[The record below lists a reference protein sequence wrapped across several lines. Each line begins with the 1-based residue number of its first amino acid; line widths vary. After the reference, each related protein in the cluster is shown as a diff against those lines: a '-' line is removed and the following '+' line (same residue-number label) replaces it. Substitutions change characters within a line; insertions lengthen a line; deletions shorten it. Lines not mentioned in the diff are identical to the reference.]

1 MGKKIHQHIHTIQ
14 CLFPTKAMPSPIKIC
29 NSMGFWTSKNNKN
42 NKDNNTVS
50 SASTKKEQNSKPGNL
65 HTVISN
71 MTNLKSQSSP
81 YFTLCFTQGI
91 KWQLC
96 GASKE
101 RLNELCE
108 EKSRFMITLKN
119 IMSNMNLD
127 EEAEMGILNSEIAC
141 LKSGAKTLIPCPD
154 FCTWY

>member
-1 MGKKIHQHIHTIQ
+1 MGRKIHQHIHTIQ
-14 CLFPTKAMPSPIKIC
+14 SLFPTKAMPSPIKIC
-29 NSMGFWTSKNNKN
+29 NSMGFWTYKNNK

-50 SASTKKEQNSKPGNL
+50 SASTKKEQNSIPGNL

-81 YFTLCFTQGI
+81 YFTLCFTHRI

-141 LKSGAKTLIPCPD
+141 LKSEAKTLIPCPD